1 MKSVLITGG
10 TGSFGH
16 AVVERLLSLPE
27 PPERIIVYS
36 RDEQKQEQM
45 ARQFQHSSMRFFIG
59 DVRDESRLVMAT
71 RDVDVIL
78 HAAALKIVPI
88 AEYNPFE
95 VVQTNIH
102 GAENVVRA
110 AIKSGVQKVLALS
123 TDKAVNPINLYGAT
137 KLAAEKIFVAANN
150 LSAGTGPLF
159 SVVRYGNVVGSRGSV
174 IPLFKSLVDSGKNI
188 TITDNSMTRFWIEM
202 NQVIDFA
209 LLSLDQMVGR
219 EIFIPKIPSIWI
231 KDLALAFQPEVKWIL
246 TGIRPGEKVH
256 ETLMTEDEARGAW
269 EHESGYIISPHDNG
283 LARVKEGFRYSSD
296 TNTQWLTAEQL
307 KSWLQS
313 SVEFRPS

>member
-10 TGSFGH
+10 SGSF
-16 AVVERLLSLPE
+16 AQAFIERLLKQQSIPD
-27 PPERIIVYS
+27 RIIVYS
-36 RDEQKQEQM
+36 RGEHLQDEM
-45 ARQFQHSSMRFFIG
+45 ARKFTHPSMRFFIG
-59 DVRDESRLVMAT
+59 DVRDESRLTMAM
-71 RDVDVIL
+71 RDVDTVI

-137 KLAAEKIFVAANN
+137 KLAAEKIFIAANN
-150 LSAGTGPLF
+150 LSAGHPVF

-174 IPLFKSLVDSGKNI
+174 IPLFRKLVDDGKPL

-269 EHESGYIISPHDNG
+269 EYESGYTISPHDNG